1 MPTYD
6 FRCPACEMT
15 FEERRSFARADDPA
29 VCPCCGDDHA
39 SKVIAAAAFYSPGS
53 AARAL
58 LDPGARQ
65 KATAVPHPAACPCCS
80 PRQSAVEA

>member
-6 FRCPACEMT
+6 FRCQNCDST

-39 SKVIAAAAFYSPGS
+39 TKVIAVAEFFSPGS
-53 AARAL
+53 AAKAM

-65 KATAVPHPAACPCCS
+65 KATGTPHPASCPCCS
-80 PRQSAVEA
+80 PRRLAAEA

>member
-6 FRCPACEMT
+6 FRCPGCETT

-39 SKVIAAAAFYSPGS
+39 TKVSGSPS
-53 AARAL
+53 STRPARPPNHCSIPVPARRRAARPILPPA
-58 LDPGARQ
+58 
-65 KATAVPHPAACPCCS
+65 PAARPS
-80 PRQSAVEA
+80 DR